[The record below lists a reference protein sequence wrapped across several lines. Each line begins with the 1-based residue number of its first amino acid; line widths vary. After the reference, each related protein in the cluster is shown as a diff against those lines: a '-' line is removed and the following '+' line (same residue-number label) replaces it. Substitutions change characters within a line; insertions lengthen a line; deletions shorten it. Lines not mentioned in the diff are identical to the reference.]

1 MPKKCLLLTLSY
13 LPVLSLQTGTKL
25 KKSLKVI
32 LNCRKLHKSQNK
44 LSNAFRF
51 KGYILQ
57 ELKTG
62 DIYKFNI
69 WMLSWW
75 MCNGHV
81 RIEEIIRILPL
92 TKKILSRKGYV
103 VSDYL
108 LLWKYSLSFDRVLMK
123 ENRKV
128 LLELKKSIL
137 IMTDK
142 PSFNL
147 NIKSVPLQLLNRV

>member
-1 MPKKCLLLTLSY
+1 MIVRTHDQPPSPGYACEFLITHIKLKKKKIIVPKKCLLLTLSY
-13 LPVLSLQTGTKL
+13 LSILSLQTGTKL
-25 KKSLKVI
+25 TKSLKVI

-44 LSNAFRF
+44 LANAFRF

-81 RIEEIIRILPL
+81 RIEEIIGILPL
-92 TKKILSRKGYV
+92 TKKISAERDMSLVITCYFESIRC
-103 VSDYL
+103 L
-108 LLWKYSLSFDRVLMK
+108 L
-123 ENRKV
+123 
-128 LLELKKSIL
+128 
-137 IMTDK
+137 TGC
-142 PSFNL
+142 
-147 NIKSVPLQLLNRV
+147 